1 MKADPEHNEDE
12 TSDETES
19 PSQTDAPPHEGEE
32 ALSKEAIENMTRGM
46 VYASLAITDDK
57 EGTLKKVS
65 CLVVL
70 ELGLRLSLKSPQQSH
85 RLQSDWKSEP
95 LAKASGQ
102 DGDRLQGDC
111 VQALDRNPPRNEFE
125 TG

>member
-19 PSQTDAPPHEGEE
+19 PSQTDAPPHEEGEE
-32 ALSKEAIENMTRGM
+32 TLSKEAIENMTRGM

-65 CLVVL
+65 PYRLRVVP
-70 ELGLRLSLKSPQQSH
+70 RLFQSSPQQSYSITL
-85 RLQSDWKSEP
+85 RLEKRTLGKS
-95 LAKASGQ
+95 KRS
-102 DGDRLQGDC
+102 RW
-111 VQALDRNPPRNEFE
+111 
-125 TG
+125 